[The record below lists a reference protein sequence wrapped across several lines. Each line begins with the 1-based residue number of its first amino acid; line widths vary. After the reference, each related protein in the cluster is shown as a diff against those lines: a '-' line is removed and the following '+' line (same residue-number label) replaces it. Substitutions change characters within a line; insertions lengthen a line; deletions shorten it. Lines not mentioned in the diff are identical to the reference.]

1 MLFRT
6 GFSLVL
12 VGFVRFRCLLE
23 QVLVWFWLLL
33 VGFDRFW
40 LVLWFWLVLVGFG
53 WFCILVPAL
62 SNTFWDT
69 MGVA

>member
-40 LVLWFWLVLVGFG
+40 LVLVGFVVLLGFGWFWLVLHFSTSRKIG
-53 WFCILVPAL
+53 
-62 SNTFWDT
+62 
-69 MGVA
+69 